1 MSVNYRQFCC
11 DPFKSHRRHVYSYHR
26 VLPAAVVTDRV
37 FSNCLRDIRKRNP
50 QVTSVDIPGPSSL
63 SQADAG
69 PAAFSRLM
77 QAPAT
82 NSSPRSSVSH

>member
-1 MSVNYRQFCC
+1 MIRLRVIGATYTPIIEFYQRQ
-11 DPFKSHRRHVYSYHR
+11 
-26 VLPAAVVTDRV
+26 
-37 FSNCLRDIRKRNP
+37 CLRDIRKRNP
-50 QVTSVDIPGPSSL
+50 QVASVDIPGPSSL